1 MTGVLAATL
10 ISLDPFKFSG
20 AWYEVGNHKVGYEP
34 LSAMTCM
41 DSRGIY
47 EYNPETDEF
56 DVQLGCRHMDRKVSA
71 IKAVMRCPPL
81 KDGNVSAKCA
91 VRYPSAPYVQPS
103 YFRVL
108 DTDYESYALVEG
120 AEDKSFVQ
128 IFSRYARP
136 GNRFIEAKAQL
147 LRAWGYDPDWIHAT
161 PVTLES
167 EPQVQTSLD
176 GLVKP

>member
-1 MTGVLAATL
+1 MTGVLAAL
-10 ISLDPFKFSG
+10 VVLDPFKFSG
-20 AWYEVGNHKVGYEP
+20 AWYEVASHKAGYEP
-34 LSAMTCM
+34 LSALTCM

-47 EYNPETDEF
+47 EYNPDTDEF
-56 DVQLGCRHMDRKVSA
+56 DVQLGCRHMDRSISA
-71 IKAVMRCPPL
+71 IKAKMRCPPL
-81 KDGNVSAKCA
+81 KDGNSGPSCS

-103 YFRVL
+103 YFKVL

-147 LRAWGYDPDWIHAT
+147 LRAWGYDPEWIHT
-161 PVTLES
+161 SPVTLAS
-167 EPQVQTSLD
+167 EPQVQTSFE
-176 GLVKP
+176 GLTTP

>member
-1 MTGVLAATL
+1 MAGVLAAL
-10 ISLDPFKFSG
+10 VVLDPFKFSG
-20 AWYEVGNHKVGYEP
+20 AWYEVASHKVGFAP
-34 LSAMTCM
+34 LSATTCL

-47 EYNPETDEF
+47 EYNPDTDEF
-56 DVQLGCRHMDRKVSA
+56 DVQLGCRHMDRKVSS
-71 IKAVMRCPPL
+71 IKAVMRCPP
-81 KDGNVSAKCA
+81 VSTTCA

-136 GNRFIEAKAQL
+136 GKRFIEAKAQM
-147 LRAWGYDPDWIHAT
+147 LRAWGYDPSSIHLT
-161 PVTLES
+161 PASLEA
-167 EPQVQTSLD
+167 ENNV
-176 GLVKP
+176 